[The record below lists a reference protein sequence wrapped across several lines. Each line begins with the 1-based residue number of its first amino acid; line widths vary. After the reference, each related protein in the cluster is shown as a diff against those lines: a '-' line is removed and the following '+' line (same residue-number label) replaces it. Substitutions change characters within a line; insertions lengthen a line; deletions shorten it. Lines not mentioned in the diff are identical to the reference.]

1 MRITDTKFNAD
12 VTWKIRLKSNV
23 NHRHL
28 ILHLNDCNEHLLPT
42 MSILTRLL
50 VAVLCFGS
58 LKTHSVAESSQFCE
72 KDGLKE
78 NCGETKEDRSTFSS
92 SLGVRYLLYDV
103 NPPEGFNLRRD
114 VYMRL
119 AIFMHEMKNEENWRL
134 VLPPWGQ
141 LYHWQSSN
149 VGEQTK
155 LPWRMFFDVKS
166 LQKFAPVI
174 EMEEFLGSVQ
184 KKRPPI
190 DEVYILQH
198 YKDVWEEGKEWQDRW
213 NIEGCIESIPYS
225 KSGKAYTGPFWT
237 YKNLS
242 AQKVECASFQG
253 HAALLKGILRQS
265 RAKVVMIDHAEVALH
280 DRYGDHIYWE
290 CRRSMRFARHLVE
303 IAQSF
308 RKQQLDSSDD
318 KDMVKRPDNW
328 LEEREY
334 TTTGGGPYLAVHLR
348 RKDFLWGRAKQ
359 VPDLQ
364 FAADQIEKIIKK
376 LQLETIFIA
385 TDAPKHEFAELKT
398 HLSKFKVLRFEP
410 SPTLKYEI
418 KDGGVA
424 IVDQIICSHAKYFI
438 GTHESTFS
446 FRIQEEREIMGFQ
459 RNTTFN
465 RLCGREEGIPCTQ
478 PTQWPIVFK

>member
-1 MRITDTKFNAD
+1 MN
-12 VTWKIRLKSNV
+12 LHSLSNMAV
-23 NHRHL
+23 
-28 ILHLNDCNEHLLPT
+28 
-42 MSILTRLL
+42 LTRLL
-50 VAVLCFGS
+50 VAILWFGS
-58 LKTHSVAESSQFCE
+58 LATVTAAENTGFCAIDKPKEDCGDSVEE
-72 KDGLKE
+72 KD
-78 NCGETKEDRSTFSS
+78 TFSS
-92 SLGVRYLLYDV
+92 PLSVRYLLYDV

-119 AIFMHEMKNEENWRL
+119 AIFMHRIKKKENWRL
-134 VLPPWGQ
+134 VLPPWSQ

-149 VGEQTK
+149 VGEQIK

-174 EMEEFLGSVQ
+174 EMEEFLG
-184 KKRPPI
+184 KIPKHRPAI

-198 YKDVWEEGKEWQDRW
+198 YKDMWDEGKEWQDRW
-213 NIEGCIESIPYS
+213 SIEACIESTPYS
-225 KSGKAYTGPFWT
+225 KSGKAFKGPFWT
-237 YKNLS
+237 YKNLT

-253 HAALLKGILRQS
+253 HATLLKGLLNQS
-265 RAKVVMIDHAEVALH
+265 KAKVVMIDHAEVALH
-280 DRYGDHIYWE
+280 DTYGDHVYWE
-290 CRRSMRFARHLVE
+290 CRRSMRFAHHLVE
-303 IAQSF
+303 IAKGF
-308 RKQQLDSSDD
+308 RKTHLDSSDD
-318 KDMVKRPDNW
+318 YDGINRPEDW
-328 LEEREY
+328 LEEKEQ
-334 TTTGGGPYLAVHLR
+334 TTRGGGPYLAVHLR

-364 FAADQIEKIIKK
+364 FAAEQIEEKMKE
-376 LQLETIFIA
+376 LQLRKIFIA
-385 TDAPKHEFAELKT
+385 TDAPKAEFAELKT

-410 SPTLKYEI
+410 SPTLKFEI

-465 RLCGREEGIPCTQ
+465 RLCGREEGFPCTQ
-478 PTQWPIVFK
+478 PTQWPIVYK